1 MIGARWGLPV
11 VGLVHLCAE
20 AGRSQHSEVCQK
32 AGKRCRGLSFGS
44 LLEEN
49 DGSAAVAVTTRWTGA
64 FWLDAGARHAIVG
77 RRGEEEEDDHGAA
90 TPLTLMLGVALI
102 ILPVM
107 VLILTVPIWEQRTV
121 DAQDAAR
128 AAARAMV
135 AASTAASGLVAA
147 KQAVDEVLQGDG
159 VPPAQVS
166 VTFAGEDI
174 PGGSVTVSVTV
185 VIPAGRVPGLGA
197 IGDLHYTARSTEHVD
212 TYEDSTT

>member
-1 MIGARWGLPV
+1 
-11 VGLVHLCAE
+11 
-20 AGRSQHSEVCQK
+20 
-32 AGKRCRGLSFGS
+32 
-44 LLEEN
+44 
-49 DGSAAVAVTTRWTGA
+49 
-64 FWLDAGARHAIVG
+64 
-77 RRGEEEEDDHGAA
+77 
-90 TPLTLMLGVALI
+90 MLGVALI